1 MGKNNSQ
8 FVCQNCGAKYSK
20 WAGHCSNCD
29 AWNTIIEDLVV
40 SETMGKNAIAQAK
53 TSGKI
58 LKFTKI
64 NDISVSSDKERLKT
78 EFVGLNEVL
87 GGGILKGSVTLLAG
101 QPGIGKSTIL
111 MQICADIAKKHHV
124 LYVSG
129 EESASQVK
137 MCYSSRR

>member
-40 SETMGKNAIAQAK
+40 SEITGKNAIAQAK

-64 NDISVSSDKERLKT
+64 NDISVNSNKERLKT
-78 EFVGLNEVL
+78 EFAGLNEVL

-101 QPGIGKSTIL
+101 QPGIGKFVLKLQKLIMFSMFL
-111 MQICADIAKKHHV
+111 AKSLPVRSKCA
-124 LYVSG
+124 LLVS
-129 EESASQVK
+129 ALIPIN
-137 MCYSSRR
+137 